1 MKYLQKKQQKSKSNQ
16 NKPKS
21 AQKGPPAPS
30 YAQAPK
36 QIQLSATT
44 SGFMPE
50 PMKKGLAV
58 SRPSQKGSKYEKGQ
72 RKNDSEN
79 DQGVTTERLSHKP
92 SAQYAQQPPP

>member
-50 PMKKGLAV
+50 PMKKG
-58 SRPSQKGSKYEKGQ
+58 
-72 RKNDSEN
+72 
-79 DQGVTTERLSHKP
+79 
-92 SAQYAQQPPP
+92 